1 MFELLVSVH
10 IDYFQIAVVVAGRIL
25 LVDPDLDFL
34 LVVEGELVEVG
45 PVAGQRLAVAADCAV
60 AEGAEGAEV
69 VGVGKGGGRAVG
81 GSSSTG
87 STGVAFG
94 GSPVAWVSV

>member
-60 AEGAEGAEV
+60 AEGAEV